1 MKSQYY
7 RYLTNTFFLFL
18 LTIYSAS
25 SQQDFTKAKLF
36 STVSDPAKLLRSKT
50 VLLEE
55 IHSRTGIKMT
65 ESPSLGKEKYVILA
79 LEEDLSRLPHETRTQ
94 YESLPG
100 INAEGFKIFTDRV
113 NGHYVIVGK
122 DPRGLLYGIG
132 RFLRKVELSPGRIL
146 IPDDL
151 VVATSPH
158 YSLRG
163 HQLGYRPKTNS
174 YDAFTVQQYDQYIRE
189 LALFGANSIEIM
201 PPRTDDAFTSI
212 HMKIPAIEMIKEKS
226 RICDS
231 YGLDVWMWYPNLS
244 KDYRNPE
251 NIKKELAEREEVFRT
266 VSRLDALFAPGGD
279 PGDLEPDELFEWMGK
294 VAKVL
299 NKYHPNA
306 KIWISPQSFRPD
318 KAWFDSFFNHV
329 NQNYPWLGGIV
340 FGPWVKIPIEE
351 IRARVNSAIP
361 IRNYPDITHSLACQY
376 PVPDWDMAWAIT
388 AGREAVNPR
397 PVDQKRFHNAVA
409 PYCVGSISYS
419 EGTND
424 DVNKFIWS
432 DQDWNPNS
440 SVRETLED
448 YARLFFGPEYAH
460 QGAHAIALLEKNH
473 LGPLLSNLYI
483 EKTLVHWQ
491 DMERQAEPQLLRNP
505 RFQMG
510 LIRAYYDALIRER
523 LIYETN
529 LENRAK
535 ELLRNASSTR
545 LNETIQES
553 IEILEKTWK
562 EPIRLDLIK
571 KCEDL
576 ADSLFASIGAQL
588 TIEKHGAMSG
598 RGNFIDFLRYP
609 LNDAAWLI
617 SELKKISDI
626 TDQTSQL
633 AAVHKLLHRTN
644 PGPGGF
650 YDHLASPESRHRI
663 VSTVSWEEDPGSLRS
678 PRTGFGLSLPDQSW
692 YTEIEGVA
700 KRVPMVP
707 RTWNN
712 QIETLYD
719 TPLKVRYENL
729 EKDASYR
736 IRVVYTG
743 RFKSNLKLIGDDQYL
758 IHDYI
763 KVGQHPVYEFDV
775 PREVTQDGIA
785 EFTWTCQEAERG
797 IQVAEIWLIKKSD
810 SN

>member
-340 FGPWVKIPIEE
+340 
-351 IRARVNSAIP
+351 
-361 IRNYPDITHSLACQY
+361 
-376 PVPDWDMAWAIT
+376 
-388 AGREAVNPR
+388 
-397 PVDQKRFHNAVA
+397 
-409 PYCVGSISYS
+409 
-419 EGTND
+419 
-424 DVNKFIWS
+424 
-432 DQDWNPNS
+432 
-440 SVRETLED
+440 
-448 YARLFFGPEYAH
+448 
-460 QGAHAIALLEKNH
+460 
-473 LGPLLSNLYI
+473 
-483 EKTLVHWQ
+483 
-491 DMERQAEPQLLRNP
+491 
-505 RFQMG
+505 
-510 LIRAYYDALIRER
+510 
-523 LIYETN
+523 
-529 LENRAK
+529 
-535 ELLRNASSTR
+535 
-545 LNETIQES
+545 
-553 IEILEKTWK
+553 
-562 EPIRLDLIK
+562 
-571 KCEDL
+571 
-576 ADSLFASIGAQL
+576 
-588 TIEKHGAMSG
+588 
-598 RGNFIDFLRYP
+598 
-609 LNDAAWLI
+609 
-617 SELKKISDI
+617 
-626 TDQTSQL
+626 
-633 AAVHKLLHRTN
+633 
-644 PGPGGF
+644 
-650 YDHLASPESRHRI
+650 
-663 VSTVSWEEDPGSLRS
+663 
-678 PRTGFGLSLPDQSW
+678 
-692 YTEIEGVA
+692 
-700 KRVPMVP
+700 
-707 RTWNN
+707 
-712 QIETLYD
+712 
-719 TPLKVRYENL
+719 
-729 EKDASYR
+729 
-736 IRVVYTG
+736 
-743 RFKSNLKLIGDDQYL
+743 
-758 IHDYI
+758 
-763 KVGQHPVYEFDV
+763 
-775 PREVTQDGIA
+775 
-785 EFTWTCQEAERG
+785 
-797 IQVAEIWLIKKSD
+797 
-810 SN
+810 